1 MLHDLNLTATEV
13 AGLLFFLISILGSIF
28 SVWLSTKVKIA
39 QIETTMNLKITEIE
53 TKVAAYIAQNSK
65 SMETFINDN
74 KQDHHAIMSD
84 VKDIQQNIQL
94 LCLNLAK
101 DYDR

>member
-1 MLHDLNLTATEV
+1 
-13 AGLLFFLISILGSIF
+13 
-28 SVWLSTKVKIA
+28 
-39 QIETTMNLKITEIE
+39 MNLKITEIE
-53 TKVAAYIAQNSK
+53 TKVTAYIAQSSK

-84 VKDIQQNIQL
+84 VKDIQQNIQQ